1 MTIERES
8 FMFDTPI
15 IHKVLIRADKE
26 EVFDAMTTA
35 KGLDGWF
42 TQGAQVDRREGG
54 VIVFKWV
61 DWGPDKSNFQA
72 TAPILEVK
80 VSERLVFKWW
90 SDHYTTVE
98 MDFESVSEGTVVSIR
113 EIGYENSEE
122 GRRRCLECAVGWGEA
137 LTLLKFY
144 VEYGLRY

>member
-42 TQGAQVDRREGG
+42 TQGAQVNRREGG